1 MKGGITMRILVANRF
16 LATTGGSENFTFAI
30 IEEILRLGYA
40 VEYFTFLKGDNE
52 NSVSQRIEKLGV
64 PFMKHE
70 SYNLILAS
78 GNNAVRY
85 LSQYGFVIDT
95 MHGVL
100 PGVEEPSA
108 FADLYVSVSPYI
120 CEFYR
125 KQGYESKVIMNGI
138 NCRRFKPKRE
148 LPNKLRKVLSL
159 CQSKESNVFISK
171 CCAKIGVKFAKV
183 DKNVENKWNIEDD
196 INEVDLVVGI
206 GRSLYDG
213 MACGRAVISYDKRS
227 YRDPGHEGDGYLTK
241 DNIHQSMYRNCTGT
255 HAFTEKEF
263 INELEKYNPSDGN
276 DMRNIALSELNIEK
290 TVPEYINYWN
300 ENKDTINSSSK
311 LLNSQRKIVYIREI
325 ERQIENTINYYEKSR
340 SWRYTAPFRK
350 AIKFLKGKK

>member
-1 MKGGITMRILVANRF
+1 MRILVANRF
-16 LATTGGSENFTFAI
+16 LARTGGSENFTFAI
-30 IEEILRLGYA
+30 IEEMVRLGYD
-40 VEYFTFLKGDNE
+40 VEYFTFLKGDDANA
-52 NSVSQRIEKLGV
+52 VSRQIEKLGV
-64 PFMKHE
+64 PFMKRE
-70 SYNLILAS
+70 SYDLILAS
-78 GNNAVRY
+78 GNNMIRY

-120 CEFYR
+120 CEFYK
-125 KQGYESKVIMNGI
+125 KQGYDSKVIMNGI
-138 NCRRFKPKRE
+138 NCRRFKPKRD
-148 LPNKLRKVLSL
+148 LPNKLCKVLSL

-171 CCAKIGVKFAKV
+171 CCAKIGVKFAKAE
-183 DKNVENKWNIEDD
+183 KNIENKWSIEDD
-196 INEVDLVVGI
+196 INEADLVVGI

-213 MACGRAVISYDKRS
+213 MACGRAVVSYDKRS

-241 DNIHQSMYRNCTGT
+241 ANIHQSMYRNCTGT

-276 DMRNIALSELNIEK
+276 DMRDIALAELNVEK
-290 TVPEYINYWN
+290 TVPEYIKYWN
-300 ENKDTINSSSK
+300 ENKDTIISPSS
-311 LLNSQRKIVYIREI
+311 LFNIRRKIGMEYTREI
-325 ERQIENTINYYEKSR
+325 EAIKNDYEKSH

-350 AIKFLKGKK
+350 AVNFFKEKK